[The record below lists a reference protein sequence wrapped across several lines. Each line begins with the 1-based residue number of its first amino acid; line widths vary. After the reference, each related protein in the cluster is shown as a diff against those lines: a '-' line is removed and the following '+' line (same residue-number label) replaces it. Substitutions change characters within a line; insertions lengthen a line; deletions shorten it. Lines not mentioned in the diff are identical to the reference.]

1 MGGSKVTIFND
12 RTDYDRNKS
21 RKFLAM
27 SYTILNY
34 FRFYSVLKISF
45 IKELL
50 IKDGFTYNLNYN
62 DLTNYENKFSLFS
75 YNDYYRELFNKNI
88 IFNDKILYNVID
100 YLFVSKGCIVRN
112 DFINE
117 EADYVL
123 LDEHLWN
130 STYSR
135 SYYSLIDKTDIDKR
149 ILLISD
155 THIGN
160 SNIEDFT
167 LLNNLYIY
175 ARNMGIKT
183 CLHLGDLFDRSISSY
198 FDFSRNIN
206 LFINNYPKTDIMT
219 YSLLGN
225 HDEVYKKYFNQKT
238 VLRYYDFR
246 SLSMYRKDLY
256 MLPENSNIINFND
269 TDFHISHRLY
279 YNFMVND
286 LKINKIKDLN
296 NVDRLAFPNMN
307 LNYKL
312 FNPIYKVNIS
322 GHLHQGFI
330 KTIDNSIYIGVPS
343 TSKINQT
350 HSIATVLDIHYQ
362 DKKVFLIEITPLYRD
377 LFNEIVEGKTIY
389 HELNEKSKTLSKTL

>member
-1 MGGSKVTIFND
+1 MTIFND

-34 FRFYSVLKISF
+34 FRLYSVLKISF

-50 IKDGFTYNLNYN
+50 IKDGFTYNPNYN
-62 DLTNYENKFSLFS
+62 DLTNYENTFSLFN

-88 IFNDKILYNVID
+88 IFNDKMLYDVMD
-100 YLFVSKGCIVRN
+100 YLLVSKGCIVRN

-175 ARNMGIKT
+175 ARNIGIKT
-183 CLHLGDLFDRSISSY
+183 CLHLGDIFDRSISSY

-225 HDEVYKKYFNQKT
+225 HDEIYKKYFNQKT

-246 SLSMYRKDLY
+246 SLSMYRPDLY
-256 MLPENSNIINFND
+256 MFPENSDIINFND
-269 TDFHISHRLY
+269 TNFHISHRLY

-296 NVDRLAFPNMN
+296 NVDRLAFPNIN

-350 HSIATVLDIHYQ
+350 HSVATVLDIHYQ
-362 DKKVFLIEITPLYRD
+362 DKKVFSIEITPLYRD
-377 LFNEIVEGKTIY
+377 LFNEIVDGKTIY

>member
-1 MGGSKVTIFND
+1 MTIFND

>member
-1 MGGSKVTIFND
+1 MTIFND

-34 FRFYSVLKISF
+34 FRMYSVLKISF

-50 IKDGFTYNLNYN
+50 IKDGFTYNPSYI
-62 DLTNYENKFSLFS
+62 DLANYENTFSLFS
-75 YNDYYRELFNKNI
+75 YNDYYGELFNKNI

-100 YLFVSKGCIVRN
+100 YLLVSKGCLVRN
-112 DFINE
+112 DFVNE
-117 EADYVL
+117 ETDYVL

-135 SYYSLIDKTDIDKR
+135 SYYNLIDKTDIDKK

-160 SNIEDFT
+160 SDMEDFV
-167 LLNNLYIY
+167 LLNNLYLY
-175 ARNMGIKT
+175 AKNNGIKT
-183 CLHLGDLFDRSISSY
+183 CLHLGDLFDRNINSY
-198 FDFSRNIN
+198 FGFSRNIN
-206 LFINNYPKTDIMT
+206 QFINNYPKTDIMT

-225 HDEVYKKYFNQKT
+225 HDEIYIKYFNQNT
-238 VLRYYDFR
+238 VLRNYDFR

-269 TDFHISHRLY
+269 TDFHISHKLY
-279 YNFMVND
+279 YNFMLND
-286 LKINKIKDLN
+286 LKISKIKDLN
-296 NVDRLAFPNMN
+296 NVDRLDFPNMN

-343 TSKINQT
+343 TSKINQMR
-350 HSIATVLDIHYQ
+350 SIATMLNIHYQ
-362 DKKVFLIEITPLYRD
+362 DKKVFLIEITPLYRN
-377 LFNEIVEGKTIY
+377 LFNEIIGGKTIY
-389 HELNEKSKTLSKTL
+389 HELNKKSKTLSKTL

>member
-1 MGGSKVTIFND
+1 MTIFND

-50 IKDGFTYNLNYN
+50 IKDGFTYNPNYN

-238 VLRYYDFR
+238 VLRYYDFC

>member
-1 MGGSKVTIFND
+1 MTIFND

-50 IKDGFTYNLNYN
+50 IKDGFTYNPNYN

-183 CLHLGDLFDRSISSY
+183 CLHLGDLFDRSISGY

-256 MLPENSNIINFND
+256 MLSENSNIINFND

>member
-1 MGGSKVTIFND
+1 MTIFND

-50 IKDGFTYNLNYN
+50 IKDGFTYNHNYN

>member
-1 MGGSKVTIFND
+1 MTIFND

-50 IKDGFTYNLNYN
+50 IKDGFTYNPNYN

-160 SNIEDFT
+160 SNIEYFT